1 MTPEEIVTEIVNE
14 DLLYKLSM
22 NITKGKRYEWFEDM
36 FHDIYIQLLTKDRD
50 KIVQLYENK
59 QVKFFLSRILMN
71 NIQSTTS
78 STYRNYRKFQNKSEE
93 LRWDDE
99 NEEDNYNEDE

>member
-1 MTPEEIVTEIVNE
+1 MTPEEILTKVVEE

-22 NITKGKRYEWFEDM
+22 NITKGKRYEWFDDM
-36 FHDIYIQLLTKDRD
+36 FHDIYIQLLTKDRE
-50 KIVQLYENK
+50 KIVQLYKND
-59 QVKFFLSRILMN
+59 QMKFFLSRVLMN

-78 STYRNYRKFQNKSEE
+78 ATYRNYRKFPSKSEE

-99 NEEDNYNEDE
+99 SEDDDYEKDE